1 MPNGLG
7 WKQKWAYGVGDLS
20 FSTLNTI
27 KSVFFALFLTD
38 VVGLDPVIAAVIFFV
53 GHSWDYINDP
63 LVGYLTDKTRSRWG
77 RRRPFLLFGTLP
89 FVLVFVLLWWIPP
102 FSSPWALGAYYLF
115 VYALFDTVGTFV
127 YMPFYALTPEL
138 TADYD
143 ERTSLTGI
151 RMFFSILGGL
161 IAFTVPFMIVDKFVP
176 SNQTKILIMGMVFAF
191 ISAIPL
197 FITFFGTR
205 ENPQNFHSQPK
216 FNWLRSFKVAWQNK
230 PFVFGL
236 FMFMFNGITM
246 HIVQVILLYYLK
258 YVVQRE
264 PEQDLIMGVIF
275 VVAMAILPLWNWLSL
290 KTNKRLAYIYGASFV
305 AAVFVVMSG
314 LTPATPLW
322 VLLFL
327 CVLAGVGISAMHV
340 LPWAML
346 PDAIEVGELQS
357 GERNEGI
364 FYSLITLGEKVA
376 ISLATPMV
384 MLILKASG
392 YQEGGVD
399 QTASA
404 INGIRFAAGPL
415 LAITLGL
422 GIIFTILY
430 PIGRENYNEI
440 RGKLEAR
447 RSRIQEEA

>member
-1 MPNGLG
+1 MHQTLG
-7 WKQKWAYGVGDLS
+7 WKSKWAYGVGDLS
-20 FSTLNTI
+20 FSTLDTI

-38 VVGLDPVIAAVIFFV
+38 VVGLDPVIAAVVFFV

-63 LVGYLTDKTRSRWG
+63 LVGYLTDKTRSKWG
-77 RRRPFLLFGTLP
+77 RRRPFILFGTLP
-89 FVLVFVLLWWIPP
+89 FVLVFVLLWWVPP
-102 FSSPWALGAYYLF
+102 FSSPWALGFYYTF
-115 VYALFDTVGTFV
+115 VYALFDTVATFV

-138 TADYD
+138 TSDYD

-161 IAFTVPFMIVDKFVP
+161 IAFTVPFMIVDSFAP
-176 SNQTKILIMGMVFAF
+176 ANRDRILLMGMIFALV
-191 ISAIPL
+191 SAIPL

-205 ENPQNFHSQPK
+205 ENPENYKAQPK
-216 FNWLRSFKVAWQNK
+216 FNWLKSFKVAWQNK
-230 PFVFGL
+230 PFVFG
-236 FMFMFNGITM
+236 MFIFLFNGITL

-258 YVVQRE
+258 YVIERE

-305 AAVFVVMSG
+305 ALVFVVMSG
-314 LTPATPLW
+314 LTTATPMWL
-322 VLLFL
+322 VLTL

-346 PDAIEVGELQS
+346 PDAIEAGELQT

-364 FYSLITLGEKVA
+364 FYSLITLGQKIAV
-376 ISLATPMV
+376 SLATPMV
-384 MLILKASG
+384 MLILKFSG
-392 YQEGGVD
+392 YKEGGVS
-399 QTASA
+399 QSASA
-404 INGIRFAAGPL
+404 IMGIRFSAGPL
-415 LAITLGL
+415 LAITLGM

-440 RGKLEAR
+440 RGKLQAR
-447 RSRIQEEA
+447 RNETEAEL

>member
-1 MPNGLG
+1 MSQALG
-7 WKQKWAYGVGDLS
+7 WKRKWAYGVGDLS
-20 FSTLNTI
+20 FSTLDTI

-38 VVGLDPVIAAVIFFV
+38 VVGLDPVIAAVVFFV

-77 RRRPFLLFGTLP
+77 RRRPFILFGTLP
-89 FVLVFVLLWWIPP
+89 FVLVFTLLWWVPP
-102 FSSPWALGAYYLF
+102 FTSPWALGFYYTF
-115 VYALFDTVGTFV
+115 VYALFDTAATFV

-138 TADYD
+138 TGDYD
-143 ERTSLTGI
+143 ERTSLTGV

-161 IAFTVPFMIVDKFVP
+161 IAFTVPFMIVDKFAP
-176 SNQTKILIMGMVFAF
+176 GSENRILLMGMIFAV

-197 FITFFGTR
+197 FITFFGTK
-205 ENPQNFHSQPK
+205 ENPENFMEQPQ
-216 FNWLRSFKVAWQNK
+216 FNWLRSFKIAWQNK

-236 FMFMFNGITM
+236 FMFMFNGITL

-258 YVVQRE
+258 YVVERE
-264 PEQDLIMGVIF
+264 GEQDLIMGVIF

-290 KTNKRLAYIYGASFV
+290 KTNKRLSYIYGASFV

-314 LTPATPLW
+314 LTPGTPLW
-322 VLLFL
+322 ILLTL
-327 CVLAGVGISAMHV
+327 CVLAGIGISAMHV

-364 FYSLITLGEKVA
+364 FYSLITLGQKIAV
-376 ISLATPMV
+376 SLATPMV
-384 MLILKASG
+384 MLILKFSG
-392 YQEGGVD
+392 YKEGGVV
-399 QTASA
+399 QSASA
-404 INGIRFAAGPL
+404 IMGIRFSAGPL
-415 LAITLGL
+415 LALTLGM
-422 GIIFTILY
+422 GIIFTLMY

-440 RGKLEAR
+440 KNKLQARRGKAEVEL
-447 RSRIQEEA
+447 